1 MNSKWNEF
9 VSGDKTKAAGIV
21 ICFDDKNKVLI
32 LRRSSID
39 KRAGQ
44 WTIPG
49 GHIDEEDSSIEAGAV
64 RELKEETNLQC
75 NVEDLIYIGEPKPE
89 KFYFLAKRW
98 TGEVNVSIPNPE
110 TDEIEHDDYR
120 WTSIEEIKEIEDS
133 EIPIYLLEKALEIF
147 KNEKNSQ

>member
-1 MNSKWNEF
+1 MNSKWSEF

-21 ICFDDKNKVLI
+21 ICFDDEERILI

-49 GHIDEEDSSIEAGAV
+49 GHIDEDDASVEAGAV

-75 NVEDLIYIGEPKPE
+75 TVEDLIYIGEPKPE
-89 KFYFLAKRW
+89 KFYFLAKYSFFFFL
-98 TGEVNVSIPNPE
+98 TVS
-110 TDEIEHDDYR
+110 
-120 WTSIEEIKEIEDS
+120 
-133 EIPIYLLEKALEIF
+133 LLFLFLVTNSFYIF
-147 KNEKNSQ
+147 FLI